1 MYSNCTHISN
11 SCSFDYTVIS
21 FSIFFHFIVLS
32 SLFMFLAW
40 FSCHFVMAF
49 ILLWIRWSVCCF
61 FSPHFQFL
69 QMLGFRFFSV
79 SHSPDFDWV
88 LCRQCIYFNE
98 DYSCPS
104 SVFHLFWILIRT
116 DPPKRLKFLA
126 SDDCCLW
133 SKYIVILNSY
143 VNL

>member
-1 MYSNCTHISN
+1 MYSNCTHISD

-21 FSIFFHFIVLS
+21 FSIFSISLCYLRS
-32 SLFMFLAW
+32 SCFLLDFRAISLWPLF
-40 FSCHFVMAF
+40 CCEFVG
-49 ILLWIRWSVCCF
+49 LYCF

-104 SVFHLFWILIRT
+104 SVFHLFWILIRKE
-116 DPPKRLKFLA
+116 PPKRLKSSCIWRLLPLVKIY
-126 SDDCCLW
+126 C
-133 SKYIVILNSY
+133 NS
-143 VNL
+143 